1 MHKKSESPSA
11 RHLIIRSSV
20 WIFGGQI
27 ASQVLRLASNL
38 IMTRLLVPEMFGV
51 MAVAN
56 TILVGLYL
64 CSYIGI
70 EHNITQSSRGDER
83 IFLDTAWVVQILRG
97 VLIFLVALS
106 FSVGLYFV
114 NQAGMIPAGSAY
126 TDLSLP
132 VIIAVLSST
141 AIIGGFESTKIAT
154 AGRHMALGKLTL
166 IDLGVQVLGLLTMIA
181 FALVEKSIWAI
192 VAGSLVSS
200 VAKTLLSHIALSGTN
215 NKFAWESRAFNE
227 LFGYGKWIFVTT
239 IMGFFVRSSDKL
251 ILAGLVSSQLLGVY
265 TIAIFVTN
273 ALQDIMSRWASAV
286 AFPMLS
292 KVHRERPEDLIKV
305 YYKFRLPFDV
315 LILFICGFLYNAG
328 YILIEVLYDSRYES
342 AKHMI
347 EILSI
352 GLIGS
357 RVIIAEQCY
366 LAVGKPRL
374 IVPMNVLQL
383 IVLFGLMIPA
393 FHYFGMEGALYV
405 IALAIIFTIPLT
417 WYLMKRLGLLDW
429 RLELIS
435 LPALLAGYGFSK
447 LFIMA
452 YEYIKAGI

>member
-1 MHKKSESPSA
+1 MHKKSETPSA
-11 RHLIIRSSV
+11 RQLIIRSSV
-20 WIFGGQI
+20 WVFGGQI

-64 CSYIGI
+64 CSYFGI

-106 FSVGLYFV
+106 FSIGLYFV

-132 VIIAVLSST
+132 IIIAVLSST

-166 IDLGVQVLGLLTMIA
+166 IDLGVQVLGLLTMIG

-192 VAGSLVSS
+192 VVGSLVSS
-200 VAKTLLSHIALSGTN
+200 LAKTLLSHVAISGTN
-215 NKFAWESRAFNE
+215 NKFAWESRAFKE

-251 ILAGLVSSQLLGVY
+251 ILAGLVSSQVLGVY

-315 LILFICGFLYNAG
+315 IILFICGFLYNAG

-383 IVLFGLMIPA
+383 IALLALMIPA
-393 FHYFGMEGALYV
+393 FHYFGMDGALYV
-405 IALAIIFTIPLT
+405 IASAIIFTIPLT

-435 LPALLAGYGFSK
+435 LPALLAGYVFSK
-447 LFIMA
+447 LFIVA
-452 YEYIKAGI
+452 YESIKAGI